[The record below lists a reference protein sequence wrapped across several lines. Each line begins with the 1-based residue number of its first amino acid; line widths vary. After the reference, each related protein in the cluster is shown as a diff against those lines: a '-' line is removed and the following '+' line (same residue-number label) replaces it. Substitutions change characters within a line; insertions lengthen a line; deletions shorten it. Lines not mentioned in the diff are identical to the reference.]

1 MQYFFCG
8 KYRYFHLYLFPGT
21 KAFGNDRITKTVL
34 HRLLQQDIV
43 FQLSV
48 EECRER
54 DFALYREG
62 TPANYFALVLEGCL
76 NVSIGS
82 EGMKFEARAFYHF
95 GEKCLLD
102 TIEGFDTT
110 VSDVPPYIPDF
121 TVHPVTDSLVLII
134 TRRCYLAA
142 YHTSLL
148 EKEAQPAVSLR
159 PSQEPNGDVF
169 TEKWQAAENNDL
181 QVCLVGGG
189 GGLASI
195 TRLLQTKPLQR
206 VRARKKL
213 HASEVHD
220 TSLAQPRTPIRSSS
234 PRSNRTSS
242 SSSTDSY
249 TVNYNPADES
259 INLV

>member
-1 MQYFFCG
+1 MYHLFEEVL
-8 KYRYFHLYLFPGT
+8 HLYLFPGT
-21 KAFGNDRITKTVL
+21 KAFGHDQITKTVL

-43 FQLSV
+43 FQLSA

-110 VSDVPPYIPDF
+110 ISDVAPYVPDF
-121 TVHPVTDSLVLII
+121 TVHPVTDTLVLII

-148 EKEAQPAVSLR
+148 EREIQPHTAAS
-159 PSQEPNGDVF
+159 PKASQQPNKDVF
-169 TEKWQAAENNDL
+169 TEKWQAAENSDL
-181 QVCLVGGG
+181 QGMSSRWRRR
-189 GGLASI
+189 ASSHH
-195 TRLLQTKPLQR
+195 TT
-206 VRARKKL
+206 A
-213 HASEVHD
+213 
-220 TSLAQPRTPIRSSS
+220 T
-234 PRSNRTSS
+234 N
-242 SSSTDSY
+242 
-249 TVNYNPADES
+249 
-259 INLV
+259 

>member
-1 MQYFFCG
+1 M
-8 KYRYFHLYLFPGT
+8 
-21 KAFGNDRITKTVL
+21 
-34 HRLLQQDIV
+34 

-62 TPANYFALVLEGCL
+62 TPANYFTLVLEGCL

-82 EGMKFEARAFYHF
+82 EGMKFEARGFYHF

-148 EKEAQPAVSLR
+148 EKEAQPTAAVG
-159 PSQEPNGDVF
+159 SQAPQQLNGDVF
-169 TEKWQAAENNDL
+169 TEKWQAAENSDL

-189 GGLASI
+189 GGLVSI

-213 HASEVHD
+213 RVSEDND
-220 TSLAQPRTPIRSSS
+220 TGLAQPIRSSS
-234 PRSNRTSS
+234 PNFNRTSS
-242 SSSTDSY
+242 SSSSNSY
-249 TVNYNPADES
+249 TVNYSADES